1 MPEQKKIVM
10 FDSPESASLKT
21 VTGWVSADGRFFGQD
36 ENLARFCG
44 ATHRRCKNN
53 PDHPVHEVR
62 SYCDQCHQEKRA
74 TVFAAM
80 PTKDWNGE
88 PLVDFDGDHYF
99 FDAGS
104 LHDYLIDNDVSLQ
117 DLRLC
122 ICKPNMPCE
131 IDPADVFS
139 DDLPEDGEI
148 RDGQLMAAFDLLN
161 EMIRKSEP
169 LSWSQGEFAA
179 RLPQSF
185 VDEIAAAQAKP

>member
-1 MPEQKKIVM
+1 MPEEKQIIM
-10 FDSPESASLKT
+10 FDAPEAASLKT

-62 SYCDQCHQEKRA
+62 GYCNQCHSEKRA
-74 TVFAAM
+74 EVFAAM
-80 PTKDWNGE
+80 PTKDWGGE
-88 PLVDFDGDHYF
+88 PVVDFDGDNYF
-99 FDAGS
+99 FDADS
-104 LHDYLIDNDVSLQ
+104 LRDYLIDSDVSLQ

-122 ICKPNMPCE
+122 ICEPNMPRE
-131 IDPADVFS
+131 IDPSDVFS
-139 DDLPEDGEI
+139 EDLPEDGEI
-148 RDGQLMAAFDLLN
+148 RDDQLAAAFDLLN

-169 LSWSQGEFAA
+169 LSWSQGAFAA

-185 VDEIAAAQAKP
+185 IAEIIAAKVAP